1 MPPAQARAASA
12 TQISAAPLDQAASP
26 AAKLRAVTADEALEV
41 LRGYLDG
48 LLGEPEPG
56 GNRTRLFQLGWRH
69 GTKDR
74 ELRPNGG
81 AEVLA
86 RAIRRLDAAC
96 R

>member
-1 MPPAQARAASA
+1 MPTAQPRAASVTRPSTRPA
-12 TQISAAPLDQAASP
+12 DPAAPAP
-26 AAKLRAVTADEALEV
+26 KPPRAVTAAEALEV

-56 GNRTRLFQLGWRH
+56 GNRTHLFQLGWRH

-86 RAIRRLDAAC
+86 RAIRKLDAAC

>member
-1 MPPAQARAASA
+1 MPTPQPRPATVSKLRPESDGPARAVM
-12 TQISAAPLDQAASP
+12 AAD
-26 AAKLRAVTADEALEV
+26 ALEV

-56 GNRTRLFQLGWRH
+56 GNRTRWFQLGWRH
-69 GTKDR
+69 GNHDR
-74 ELRPNGG
+74 SLRPEGG
-81 AEVLA
+81 AYTLA